1 MIRSMTGF
9 GSASVTDG
17 GVTVSVEIRSLNNR
31 FLDFRLRLPKQLEG
45 LEDKMNSR
53 LRQSCERGRITVA
66 VSLEPSNGSVNGAP
80 KLDRER
86 FESYRD
92 LTDQISREYSF
103 DLKLTDLMDMRDLL
117 VSQEPVEISDDT
129 VLSVLD
135 DALSQLNEMRE
146 KEGGTL
152 ATDIQS
158 RVAKMDKILDK
169 VRQTV
174 EKNSKNLNQ
183 KYREKIEA
191 LLNSASVDE
200 SRIAMEAAVLAEK
213 ADVTEECVRC
223 ASHFEQIRNLVEG
236 DEPAGKRLN
245 FLLQE
250 VVREINT
257 IGSKSADLSVINYVV
272 DLKEEAEKIKEQ
284 AQNIL

>member
-9 GSASVTDG
+9 GSASVTDV

-31 FLDFRLRLPKQLEG
+31 FLDFRFRLPKQLEG
-45 LEDKMNSR
+45 LEDQMSSR
-53 LRQSCERGRITVA
+53 LRQSCDRGRITVA
-66 VSLEPSNGSVNGAP
+66 VSLETSHGSANGTP

-86 FESYRD
+86 FESYKD
-92 LTDQISREYSF
+92 LTEQISREYCF

-117 VSQEPVEISDDT
+117 VSQETVEISDDA

-135 DALSQLNEMRE
+135 NALSQLNEMRE

-158 RVAKMDKILDK
+158 RVAKMGKILEK
-169 VRQTV
+169 VRQMV

-200 SRIAMEAAVLAEK
+200 SRITMEAAVLAEK

-257 IGSKSADLSVINYVV
+257 IGSKSADLPVINYVV

>member
-31 FLDFRLRLPKQLEG
+31 FLDFRFRLPKQLEA
-45 LEDKMNSR
+45 LEDQMNRR
-53 LRQSCERGRITVA
+53 LRQSCKRGRITVA
-66 VSLEPSNGSVNGAP
+66 VSLELSNGSANGTP

-86 FESYRD
+86 FESYKD

-117 VSQEPVEISDDT
+117 VSQETVEISDDA

-158 RVAKMDKILDK
+158 RVAKMDKILEK
-169 VRQTV
+169 VRQMV

-200 SRIAMEAAVLAEK
+200 SRITMEAAVLAEK

>member
-1 MIRSMTGF
+1 M
-9 GSASVTDG
+9 
-17 GVTVSVEIRSLNNR
+17 
-31 FLDFRLRLPKQLEG
+31 
-45 LEDKMNSR
+45 
-53 LRQSCERGRITVA
+53 A
-66 VSLEPSNGSVNGAP
+66 VSLEPSNGSANGTP

-86 FESYRD
+86 FESYKD

-103 DLKLTDLMDMRDLL
+103 DLNLTDLMDMRDLL
-117 VSQEPVEISDDT
+117 VSQEPVEISDDA
-129 VLSVLD
+129 VISVLD
-135 DALSQLNEMRE
+135 EALSQLNEMRK

-158 RVAKMDKILDK
+158 RVAKMDKILEK
-169 VRQTV
+169 IRQAV
-174 EKNSKNLNQ
+174 EKNSNNLNQ

-191 LLNSASVDE
+191 LLNSASMDE

-213 ADVTEECVRC
+213 VDVTEECVRC

>member
-31 FLDFRLRLPKQLEG
+31 FLDCRFRLPKQLEG
-45 LEDKMNSR
+45 LEDQMSSR
-53 LRQSCERGRITVA
+53 LRQSCDRGRITVA
-66 VSLEPSNGSVNGAP
+66 VSLETSHGSANGTP

-86 FESYRD
+86 FESYKD

-117 VSQEPVEISDDT
+117 VSQEPVEISDDAL
-129 VLSVLD
+129 LSVLD

-158 RVAKMDKILDK
+158 RVAKMDKILEK
-169 VRQTV
+169 VRQAV

-236 DEPAGKRLN
+236 DKPAGKRLN